1 MKINIENDVFDIVKR
16 IKEIDKGYFILFDTK
31 KGKFELHNIF
41 QPTTYCLTVPFDTLD
56 NRLIDL
62 IYYSNINNIDIIM
75 EDIDK
80 NNENI
85 EKNNNI
91 TMKDQTNFM
100 LREIYD
106 FASNSSKEYKDNSF
120 STIWR

>member
-1 MKINIENDVFDIVKR
+1 M
-16 IKEIDKGYFILFDTK
+16 
-31 KGKFELHNIF
+31 
-41 QPTTYCLTVPFDTLD
+41 
-56 NRLIDL
+56 IDL